1 MLSQRGR
8 ARARRAAAVALAC
21 AAAAWLA
28 GCGGGGGE
36 RPSAQEVVSATSQA
50 TAKQTSFRFT
60 LEVRGVPPSATG
72 LSLTHADGAVV
83 VPDRLQAKVA
93 GTFARIP
100 IASELVI
107 VGGRDYFKDPLTGRW
122 RTLDIAT
129 SPVALFDPRAG
140 VLAVVRRARE
150 LAIAGEESVGGVD
163 TYHLRG
169 KVRARDAAPLVA
181 ARASG
186 DRLVELDLWVGK
198 DDDLL
203 RRVRVSGPIGAGEP
217 AGASRTV
224 ELRDFGRSFGI
235 EAPATG

>member
-1 MLSQRGR
+1 MRTSDVAIRGGPVR
-8 ARARRAAAVALAC
+8 IGVTALLLLA
-21 AAAAWLA
+21 LA

-36 RPSAQEVVSATSQA
+36 RPGAQDIVAATSEA
-50 TAKQTSFRFT
+50 TAKQRSFRFT
-60 LEVRGVPPSATG
+60 LDVRDVPPSATG

-83 VPDRLQAKVA
+83 VPDRLRAKVA

-100 IASELVI
+100 IVSELVI

-122 RTLDIAT
+122 RTLDIET

-140 VLAVVRRARE
+140 VLAVVRRARD
-150 LAIAGEESVGGVD
+150 LALAGEESVGGVD

-181 ARASG
+181 ASSSEE
-186 DRLVELDLWVGK
+186 RLVDLDLWVGK
-198 DDDLL
+198 DDDVL
-203 RRVRVSGPIGAGEP
+203 RRVRVSGPIAPGEP
-217 AGASRTV
+217 SGAFRTV

-235 EAPATG
+235 EAPAAG